1 VAKEKGDEML
11 TRRGVIVKN
20 VAIVLAVIFV
30 MIIAER
36 ITTPPACK
44 VDSQSQTCLDMLY
57 P

>member
-1 VAKEKGDEML
+1 ML

-20 VAIVLAVIFV
+20 VAILLTVILAMVL
-30 MIIAER
+30 AER

-44 VDSQSQTCLDMLY
+44 ADSQSQSCLDMLY